1 VKLNKDQEK
10 AANNI
15 VDFIEGKLD
24 LPFFT
29 LTGAPGTGKSFMLK
43 EALLRTNKFMFDRC
57 AATIAH
63 SAKNVLNEMLDSSIP
78 CFTVAQWLGL
88 RMNYSDNGEILF
100 VKSKKAIAQLANY
113 KIAILDEASMINDD
127 LFNDIMHIVN
137 LHGIK
142 LIVVGDIFQLPPVKQ
157 NHDSKFFD
165 KIDATLTIPMRF
177 SGPIAD
183 LASIYRDTI
192 SDINNGYAGDFNV
205 LSDKTNRISKFDSDL
220 DSGYFFKSDLYKLV
234 EQAAYEI
241 KANPD
246 NVNFSRM
253 LAYKNANVDLL
264 NKHIR
269 KYIYGNDSNQF
280 EYNEILIS
288 RGGFSS
294 NNLPLIHNGK
304 ILRVQGSRQILGPYK
319 IPCVSLKFKGFNPI
333 DDKLI
338 PIVQDTNQAQAR
350 YASIKEELLS
360 KAKRD
365 PKQWIAYYKFLN
377 SFAYFDYGYAQN
389 LYKAQGQTIH
399 NVYVMEGEVM
409 NIKPLTLKQKFQA
422 LYVAVT
428 RAKDNVYIYNKNY

>member
-1 VKLNKDQEK
+1 VKLNKDQEE

-63 SAKNVLNEMLDSSIP
+63 SAKNVLNEMLNHSIP
-78 CFTVAQWLGL
+78 CYTVAQWLGL
-88 RMNYSDNGEILF
+88 RMNYNDNGEILF
-100 VKSKKAIAQLANY
+100 VKSKKAITQLANY

-142 LIVVGDIFQLPPVKQ
+142 LIAVGDIYQLPPVKQ

-177 SGPIAD
+177 SGPIAN

-192 SDINNGYAGDFNV
+192 TDINNGYIGDFNV
-205 LSDKTNRISKFDSDL
+205 LNNKTNRNSVFDTDL
-220 DSGYFFKSDLYKLV
+220 KSGFFFKSDIHALV
-234 EQAAYEI
+234 EQAASEI
-241 KANPD
+241 KANPS

-253 LAYKNANVDLL
+253 LAYKNDNVKLL

-269 KYIYGNDSNQF
+269 KHIYGEHSKQF

-288 RGGFSS
+288 RGGYSVDNF
-294 NNLPLIHNGK
+294 PLIHNGK
-304 ILRVQGSRQILGPYK
+304 ILRVEGSKAITGPYK
-319 IPCVSLKFKGFNPI
+319 IPCMSLKFKDFNPI

-338 PIVQDTNQAQAR
+338 PVVQDSDYAINR
-350 YASIKEELLS
+350 YNSIKEELLS

-365 PKQWIAYYKFLN
+365 PRQWPTYYKFLD

-389 LYKAQGQTIH
+389 LYRAQGQTIN
-399 NVYVMEGEVM
+399 NVYIMEGEVM

-428 RAKDNVYIYNKNY
+428 RAKDNVYIYNKSY